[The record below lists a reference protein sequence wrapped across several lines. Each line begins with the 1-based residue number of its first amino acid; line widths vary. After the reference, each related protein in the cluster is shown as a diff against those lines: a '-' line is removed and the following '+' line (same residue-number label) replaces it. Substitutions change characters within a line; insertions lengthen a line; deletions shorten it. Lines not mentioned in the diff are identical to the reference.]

1 MSTDPA
7 DATVAREL
15 GAYAH
20 GPNAAE
26 AADRFADQIRIWDR
40 DHRHGPGPRLTVHPA
55 DTPDADLPTRH
66 VTNRRHTQ
74 IVISW
79 PEQHE

>member
-1 MSTDPA
+1 VTEVSTDPA
-7 DATVAREL
+7 DATAAREL

-40 DHRHGPGPRLTVHPA
+40 DHRHGPGPCLT
-55 DTPDADLPTRH
+55 PTCRPG
-66 VTNRRHTQ
+66 T
-74 IVISW
+74 
-79 PEQHE
+79 